1 MTPPPFHVE
10 QRTSENSNH
19 LTYVILHED
28 GDYFFL
34 VQAKLV
40 AEDSLIDISYNL
52 DGNGKFKNRKIK
64 YSQLSYFLKKHYVIE
79 VSIQREDWGVSVCA
93 GEMWVG
99 ALNNILTTALFSRLM
114 GTYLN

>member
-1 MTPPPFHVE
+1 MLPFDHVE
-10 QRTSENSNH
+10 QRTLENSNH
-19 LTYVILHED
+19 LTYAILHED

-40 AEDSLIDISYNL
+40 AEDSFIDISYNL

-64 YSQLSYFLKKHYVIE
+64 YSQLSYFLKKFYVIE
-79 VSIQREDWGVSVCA
+79 VSIQRENWGVSVCA